1 MLPQAGPVKLLCQ
14 SCRRCC
20 TKHGTDSTIGTAAN
34 TLENSYLAYE
44 LEPVEDPDADWRLDT
59 YVGSTRLPVLINDY
73 LSAHS
78 NVMDAYH
85 KDGIV
90 AGFLC
95 YPVDGFE
102 GENQAEQILQF
113 RDSLQAA
120 ILEHAG
126 ADAVT
131 FLGGATGLYYGYLDF
146 IAWDLPA
153 VLDAAKDFL
162 TDSEV
167 NQGVFHVFRRDVGA
181 VRLWEREAEPEVDPQ
196 TGSLLSAQDIETLE
210 SFTDDVSGYYGRML
224 HWLENFIEQ
233 GVQAGKFTQRQA
245 NQDLKIALWY
255 AFACNNLDEYR
266 YYYQGSRLDERFGDK
281 MLRAAPCGTTATPAA
296 LMYCGRLEEALDY
309 AEKGIREEPDYP
321 WIWLQAGKLRS
332 HFGDKA
338 GALDA
343 VAQGLAAGYPAIMSS

>member
-1 MLPQAGPVKLLCQ
+1 MICASKHPP
-14 SCRRCC
+14 SF
-20 TKHGTDSTIGTAAN
+20 TKS
-34 TLENSYLAYE
+34 SF
-44 LEPVEDPDADWRLDT
+44 RLDSSYHISCNSQAVSYT
-59 YVGSTRLPVLINDY
+59 HL
-73 LSAHS
+73 
-78 NVMDAYH
+78 YH

-95 YPVDGFE
+95 YPVEGFE
-102 GENQAEQILQF
+102 GENQAEQILRF

-146 IAWDLPA
+146 IAWDLPS

-210 SFTDDVSGYYGRML
+210 SFTDDVAGYYGRML

-245 NQDLKIALWY
+245 KQDLQIALWLSLIHIY
-255 AFACNNLDEYR
+255 
-266 YYYQGSRLDERFGDK
+266 
-281 MLRAAPCGTTATPAA
+281 LREDT
-296 LMYCGRLEEALDY
+296 LFSSNR
-309 AEKGIREEPDYP
+309 
-321 WIWLQAGKLRS
+321 KL
-332 HFGDKA
+332 
-338 GALDA
+338 
-343 VAQGLAAGYPAIMSS
+343 IMSARLLIGAVLVS